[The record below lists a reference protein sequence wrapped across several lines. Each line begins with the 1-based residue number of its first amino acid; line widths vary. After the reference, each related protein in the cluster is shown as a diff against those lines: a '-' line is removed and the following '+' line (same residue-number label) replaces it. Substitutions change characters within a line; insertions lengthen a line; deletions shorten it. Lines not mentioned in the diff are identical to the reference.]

1 MRNTFVTISPAI
13 ERRGETYRMYDKH
26 TEEQEQAAH
35 RPKPGNEITA
45 KSELVLERLLAAHG
59 AWFDVSRDVT
69 VAGRA
74 FRALAQFHSFGEQY
88 VLVKRVKL
96 WEAEEHEYMLFDMR
110 DHIDAEAARSYV
122 EFMKNEA
129 LELVKPEPNHM
140 SSFRT
145 LVVIANSTSDEACS
159 LFRKTS
165 HRKNFMWGIRGWS
178 DVRLALIDLSK
189 PQGSRVVC
197 NGAAKRIRKSLEA
210 NATDTLRD

>member
-1 MRNTFVTISPAI
+1 
-13 ERRGETYRMYDKH
+13 MYDKH
-26 TEEQEQAAH
+26 TEEQERAAH
-35 RPKPGNEITA
+35 RPKPGNETTA

-59 AWFDVSRDVT
+59 AWFDVSRDVS

-96 WEAEEHEYMLFDMR
+96 WEAEEHEYMLFDVR

-145 LVVIANSTSDEACS
+145 LVVIANSASDEACI

-210 NATDTLRD
+210 NATDTLRG

>member
-1 MRNTFVTISPAI
+1 
-13 ERRGETYRMYDKH
+13 MYDKH

-35 RPKPGNEITA
+35 RPKPGNEIIA

-59 AWFDVSRDVT
+59 AWFDVSRDVS

-74 FRALAQFHSFGEQY
+74 FRALAQFHSFREQY
-88 VLVKRVKL
+88 VLVKCVKL
-96 WEAEEHEYMLFDMR
+96 WEAEEHEYMLFDVR
-110 DHIDAEAARSYV
+110 DHVDAEAARSYV

-145 LVVIANSTSDEACS
+145 LVVIANSASDEACT

-210 NATDTLRD
+210 NATDTLRG

>member
-1 MRNTFVTISPAI
+1 
-13 ERRGETYRMYDKH
+13 MYDKH

-69 VAGRA
+69 VADRA

-96 WEAEEHEYMLFDMR
+96 WEAEEHEYMLFDVR

-145 LVVIANSTSDEACS
+145 LVVIANSVSDEACT

-210 NATDTLRD
+210 NATDTLRG

>member
-1 MRNTFVTISPAI
+1 
-13 ERRGETYRMYDKH
+13 MYDKH

-96 WEAEEHEYMLFDMR
+96 WEAEEHEYMLFDVR

-145 LVVIANSTSDEACS
+145 LVVIANSASDEACA

-165 HRKNFMWGIRGWS
+165 HRKNFMWGIHGWS

>member
-1 MRNTFVTISPAI
+1 
-13 ERRGETYRMYDKH
+13 MYDKH

-96 WEAEEHEYMLFDMR
+96 WEAEEHEYMLFDVR

-145 LVVIANSTSDEACS
+145 LVVIANSASDEACS
-159 LFRKTS
+159 LFHKTS

>member
-1 MRNTFVTISPAI
+1 
-13 ERRGETYRMYDKH
+13 MYDKH

-96 WEAEEHEYMLFDMR
+96 WEAEEHEYMLFDVR

-145 LVVIANSTSDEACS
+145 LVVITNSASDEACS

>member
-1 MRNTFVTISPAI
+1 
-13 ERRGETYRMYDKH
+13 MYDKH

-59 AWFDVSRDVT
+59 AWFDVSRDVN

-96 WEAEEHEYMLFDMR
+96 WEAEEHEYMLFDVR
-110 DHIDAEAARSYV
+110 DHIDVEAARSYV

-145 LVVIANSTSDEACS
+145 LVVIANSASDEACT

>member
-1 MRNTFVTISPAI
+1 
-13 ERRGETYRMYDKH
+13 MYDKH
-26 TEEQEQAAH
+26 TEEQEQATH
-35 RPKPGNEITA
+35 RPKPGNETTA

-59 AWFDVSRDVT
+59 AWFDVSRDVS

-96 WEAEEHEYMLFDMR
+96 WEAEEHEYMLFDVR
-110 DHIDAEAARSYV
+110 DHIDVEAARSYV

-145 LVVIANSTSDEACS
+145 LVVVANSASDEACT

-210 NATDTLRD
+210 NAADTLRD

>member
-59 AWFDVSRDVT
+59 AWFDVTRDVT

-96 WEAEEHEYMLFDMR
+96 WEAEEHEYMLFDVR
-110 DHIDAEAARSYV
+110 DHIDVEAARSYV

-145 LVVIANSTSDEACS
+145 LVVIANSASDEACS

>member
-1 MRNTFVTISPAI
+1 
-13 ERRGETYRMYDKH
+13 MYDKH

-59 AWFDVSRDVT
+59 AWFVVSQDVS

-96 WEAEEHEYMLFDMR
+96 WEAEEHEYMLFDVR

-145 LVVIANSTSDEACS
+145 LVVIVNSASDEACS

>member
-1 MRNTFVTISPAI
+1 
-13 ERRGETYRMYDKH
+13 MYDKH

-59 AWFDVSRDVT
+59 AWFDVSRDVS

-96 WEAEEHEYMLFDMR
+96 WEAEEHEYMLFDVR

-145 LVVIANSTSDEACS
+145 LVVITNSASDEACS

-210 NATDTLRD
+210 NATDTLCG

>member
-1 MRNTFVTISPAI
+1 
-13 ERRGETYRMYDKH
+13 MYDKH

-59 AWFDVSRDVT
+59 AWFDVSRDVS

-96 WEAEEHEYMLFDMR
+96 WEAEEHEYMLFDVR

-145 LVVIANSTSDEACS
+145 LVVIVNSASDEACT

-210 NATDTLRD
+210 NATDTLRG

>member
-1 MRNTFVTISPAI
+1 
-13 ERRGETYRMYDKH
+13 MYDKH

-35 RPKPGNEITA
+35 RPKPGNEIIA

-59 AWFDVSRDVT
+59 AWFDVSRDVS

-88 VLVKRVKL
+88 VLVKCVKL
-96 WEAEEHEYMLFDMR
+96 WEAEEHEYMLFDVR
-110 DHIDAEAARSYV
+110 DHVDAEAARSYV

-145 LVVIANSTSDEACS
+145 LVVIANSASDEACT

-210 NATDTLRD
+210 NATDTLRG

>member
-1 MRNTFVTISPAI
+1 
-13 ERRGETYRMYDKH
+13 MYDKH

-35 RPKPGNEITA
+35 RPKSGNEITA

-59 AWFDVSRDVT
+59 AWFDVSRDVS
-69 VAGRA
+69 VAGRV
-74 FRALAQFHSFGEQY
+74 FCALAQFHSFGEQY

-96 WEAEEHEYMLFDMR
+96 WEAEEHEYMLFDVR
-110 DHIDAEAARSYV
+110 DRIDVEAARSYV

-145 LVVIANSTSDEACS
+145 LVVIANSASDEACT

-210 NATDTLRD
+210 NATDTLRG

>member
-1 MRNTFVTISPAI
+1 
-13 ERRGETYRMYDKH
+13 MYDKH

-96 WEAEEHEYMLFDMR
+96 WEAEEHEYMLFDVR

-145 LVVIANSTSDEACS
+145 LVVITNSASDEACS

-197 NGAAKRIRKSLEA
+197 NGAVKCIRKSFEA

>member
-1 MRNTFVTISPAI
+1 
-13 ERRGETYRMYDKH
+13 MYDKH

-35 RPKPGNEITA
+35 RPKPGNETTV

-59 AWFDVSRDVT
+59 AWFDVSRDVS

-96 WEAEEHEYMLFDMR
+96 WEAEEHEYMLFDVR
-110 DHIDAEAARSYV
+110 DRIDVEAARSYV

-145 LVVIANSTSDEACS
+145 LVVIANSTSDEACT

>member
-1 MRNTFVTISPAI
+1 
-13 ERRGETYRMYDKH
+13 MYDKH

-59 AWFDVSRDVT
+59 AWFDVSRDVS

-96 WEAEEHEYMLFDMR
+96 WEAEEHEYMLFDVR

-145 LVVIANSTSDEACS
+145 LVVIANSTSDEACT

-210 NATDTLRD
+210 NATDTLRG

>member
-1 MRNTFVTISPAI
+1 
-13 ERRGETYRMYDKH
+13 MYDKH

-35 RPKPGNEITA
+35 RPKPGSEITA

-59 AWFDVSRDVT
+59 AWFDVSRDVI

-96 WEAEEHEYMLFDMR
+96 WEAEEHEYMLFDVR
-110 DHIDAEAARSYV
+110 DHIDAEAARSYI

-145 LVVIANSTSDEACS
+145 LVVIANSASDEACS

-210 NATDTLRD
+210 NATDTLRG

>member
-1 MRNTFVTISPAI
+1 
-13 ERRGETYRMYDKH
+13 MYDKH

-96 WEAEEHEYMLFDMR
+96 WEAEEHEYMLFDVR

-145 LVVIANSTSDEACS
+145 LVVIVNSASDEACS

>member
-1 MRNTFVTISPAI
+1 
-13 ERRGETYRMYDKH
+13 MYDKH

-96 WEAEEHEYMLFDMR
+96 WEAEEHEYMLFDVR

-145 LVVIANSTSDEACS
+145 LVVIANSASDEACA

>member
-1 MRNTFVTISPAI
+1 
-13 ERRGETYRMYDKH
+13 MYDKH

-35 RPKPGNEITA
+35 RPKPGNETTA

-59 AWFDVSRDVT
+59 AWFDVSRDVS

-96 WEAEEHEYMLFDMR
+96 WEAEEHEYMLFDVR

-129 LELVKPEPNHM
+129 LELVKPEP
-140 SSFRT
+140 T
-145 LVVIANSTSDEACS
+145 ICP
-159 LFRKTS
+159 
-165 HRKNFMWGIRGWS
+165 
-178 DVRLALIDLSK
+178 RLE
-189 PQGSRVVC
+189 R
-197 NGAAKRIRKSLEA
+197 
-210 NATDTLRD
+210 

>member
-1 MRNTFVTISPAI
+1 
-13 ERRGETYRMYDKH
+13 MYDKH
-26 TEEQEQAAH
+26 TEVQEQAAH

-69 VAGRA
+69 VADRA

-96 WEAEEHEYMLFDMR
+96 WEAEEHEYMLFDVR

-145 LVVIANSTSDEACS
+145 LVVIANSVSDEACS

-210 NATDTLRD
+210 NATDTLRG

>member
-1 MRNTFVTISPAI
+1 
-13 ERRGETYRMYDKH
+13 MYDKH

-59 AWFDVSRDVT
+59 AWFDVSRDVS

-96 WEAEEHEYMLFDMR
+96 WEAEEHEYMLFDVR
-110 DHIDAEAARSYV
+110 DHIDVEAARSYV

-145 LVVIANSTSDEACS
+145 LVVITNSASDEACS

>member
-1 MRNTFVTISPAI
+1 
-13 ERRGETYRMYDKH
+13 MYDKH

-59 AWFDVSRDVT
+59 AWFDVSRDVS

-96 WEAEEHEYMLFDMR
+96 WEAEEHEYMLFDVR

-145 LVVIANSTSDEACS
+145 LVVIANSASDEACS
-159 LFRKTS
+159 LFCKTS

>member
-1 MRNTFVTISPAI
+1 
-13 ERRGETYRMYDKH
+13 MYDKH

-59 AWFDVSRDVT
+59 AWFDVSQDVS

-88 VLVKRVKL
+88 VLGKRVKL
-96 WEAEEHEYMLFDMR
+96 WEAEEHEYMLFDVR

-145 LVVIANSTSDEACS
+145 LVVIVNSASDEACT

>member
-1 MRNTFVTISPAI
+1 
-13 ERRGETYRMYDKH
+13 MYDKH
-26 TEEQEQAAH
+26 TEEQEQATH

-59 AWFDVSRDVT
+59 AWFDVSRDVS

-96 WEAEEHEYMLFDMR
+96 WEAEEHEYMLFDVR
-110 DHIDAEAARSYV
+110 DHIDAETARSYV

-145 LVVIANSTSDEACS
+145 LVVIANSVSDEACT

-210 NATDTLRD
+210 NATDTLRG

>member
-1 MRNTFVTISPAI
+1 
-13 ERRGETYRMYDKH
+13 MYDKH

-59 AWFDVSRDVT
+59 AWFDVSRDVS

-96 WEAEEHEYMLFDMR
+96 WEAEEHEYMLFDVR

-122 EFMKNEA
+122 EFMKDEA

-145 LVVIANSTSDEACS
+145 LVVIANSVSDEACT

-210 NATDTLRD
+210 NATDTLRG

>member
-1 MRNTFVTISPAI
+1 
-13 ERRGETYRMYDKH
+13 MYDKH

-45 KSELVLERLLAAHG
+45 KSELVLQRLLAAHG
-59 AWFDVSRDVT
+59 AWFDVSRGVS

-96 WEAEEHEYMLFDMR
+96 WEAEEHEYMLFDVR

-145 LVVIANSTSDEACS
+145 LVVIANSTSDEACT

-210 NATDTLRD
+210 NATDTLRG

>member
-1 MRNTFVTISPAI
+1 
-13 ERRGETYRMYDKH
+13 MYDKH

-35 RPKPGNEITA
+35 RPKPGNEIIA

-96 WEAEEHEYMLFDMR
+96 WEAEEHEYMLFDVR
-110 DHIDAEAARSYV
+110 NHIDAEAARSYV

-145 LVVIANSTSDEACS
+145 LVVITNSASDEACS

>member
-1 MRNTFVTISPAI
+1 
-13 ERRGETYRMYDKH
+13 MYDKH

-59 AWFDVSRDVT
+59 AWFDVSRDVS

-96 WEAEEHEYMLFDMR
+96 WEAEEHEYMLFDVC

-145 LVVIANSTSDEACS
+145 LVVIANSASDEACT

-210 NATDTLRD
+210 NATDTLRG

>member
-1 MRNTFVTISPAI
+1 
-13 ERRGETYRMYDKH
+13 MYDKH

-59 AWFDVSRDVT
+59 AWFDVSQDVT

-96 WEAEEHEYMLFDMR
+96 WEAEEHEYMLFDVR

-145 LVVIANSTSDEACS
+145 LVVITNSASDEACS

>member
-1 MRNTFVTISPAI
+1 
-13 ERRGETYRMYDKH
+13 MYDKH

-59 AWFDVSRDVT
+59 AWFDVSRDVS

-96 WEAEEHEYMLFDMR
+96 WEAEEHEYMLFDVR
-110 DHIDAEAARSYV
+110 DRIDVEAARSYV

-145 LVVIANSTSDEACS
+145 LVVIANSASDEAYT

-210 NATDTLRD
+210 NATDTLRG

>member
-1 MRNTFVTISPAI
+1 
-13 ERRGETYRMYDKH
+13 MYDKH

-59 AWFDVSRDVT
+59 AWFDVSRDVS

-96 WEAEEHEYMLFDMR
+96 WEAEEHEYMLFDVR
-110 DHIDAEAARSYV
+110 DRIDVEVARSYV

-145 LVVIANSTSDEACS
+145 LIVIANSASDEACN

-210 NATDTLRD
+210 NATDTLRG

>member
-1 MRNTFVTISPAI
+1 
-13 ERRGETYRMYDKH
+13 MYDEH

-96 WEAEEHEYMLFDMR
+96 WEAEEHEYMLFDVR
-110 DHIDAEAARSYV
+110 DRIDAEAARSYV

-145 LVVIANSTSDEACS
+145 LIVIANSASDEALS
-159 LFRKTS
+159 LFRKTN

-189 PQGSRVVC
+189 PQGSRVIC

-210 NATDTLRD
+210 NATDSLRD

>member
-1 MRNTFVTISPAI
+1 
-13 ERRGETYRMYDKH
+13 MYDKH
-26 TEEQEQAAH
+26 TEEQEQATH
-35 RPKPGNEITA
+35 RPKPGNETTA

-59 AWFDVSRDVT
+59 AWFDVSRDVS

-96 WEAEEHEYMLFDMR
+96 WEAEEHEYMLFDVR

-129 LELVKPEPNHM
+129 IELVKPEPNHM

-145 LVVIANSTSDEACS
+145 LVVIANSASDEACA

-189 PQGSRVVC
+189 SQGSRVVC

-210 NATDTLRD
+210 NATDTLRG

>member
-1 MRNTFVTISPAI
+1 
-13 ERRGETYRMYDKH
+13 MYDKH

-35 RPKPGNEITA
+35 RPKPGNETTA

-59 AWFDVSRDVT
+59 AWFDVSRDVSI
-69 VAGRA
+69 AGRA

-88 VLVKRVKL
+88 VLVK
-96 WEAEEHEYMLFDMR
+96 
-110 DHIDAEAARSYV
+110 
-122 EFMKNEA
+122 
-129 LELVKPEPNHM
+129 PEPNHM

-145 LVVIANSTSDEACS
+145 LVVIANSASDEACT

-210 NATDTLRD
+210 NATDTLRG

>member
-1 MRNTFVTISPAI
+1 
-13 ERRGETYRMYDKH
+13 MYDKH
-26 TEEQEQAAH
+26 TEEQEQATH
-35 RPKPGNEITA
+35 RPKPGKEITA

-96 WEAEEHEYMLFDMR
+96 WEAEEHEYMLFDVSDR
-110 DHIDAEAARSYV
+110 IDAEAARSYV

-145 LVVIANSTSDEACS
+145 LVVIANSASDEACS

>member
-1 MRNTFVTISPAI
+1 
-13 ERRGETYRMYDKH
+13 MYDKH

-35 RPKPGNEITA
+35 RPKPGSEITA

-59 AWFDVSRDVT
+59 AWFDVSQDVS

-96 WEAEEHEYMLFDMR
+96 WEAEEHEYMLFDVR

-145 LVVIANSTSDEACS
+145 LVVIVNSASDEACS

>member
-1 MRNTFVTISPAI
+1 
-13 ERRGETYRMYDKH
+13 MYDKH

-59 AWFDVSRDVT
+59 AWFDVSRDVS

-96 WEAEEHEYMLFDMR
+96 WEAEEHEYMLFDVR